1 MTTGP
6 RGGALFVDDFEPRT
20 AFGVGH
26 PRGIQI
32 LRALA
37 ATFDVVQVCPLEGL
51 LSDRAPDETLPANV
65 RTGARPGGEIVRAEL
80 SARREAWR
88 VVWIARPHNIV
99 RIAKLHRAEPRLFDG
114 VRVIYDAEAVFALR
128 TYRKQ
133 VLAGAPLSELQ
144 QRRALRA
151 ELLPTEIADHI
162 VSVSHEERDIIR
174 SYVTRPVEIL
184 GYGAG
189 IVAAT
194 PSFAS
199 RRDLLFVGAV
209 PVIETP
215 NAESL
220 QWFARDVLPAVAA
233 AGLRLTVAGSGTQ
246 PTGALQSLAGPAF
259 QLAGPQDDLAPVYA
273 QARVF
278 VAPTRYACGI
288 PLKVLDAARHGVP
301 VVMSP
306 LLAHQLRWRD
316 GVEALVGASPAAFA
330 DAIRRLHDDESL
342 WQRLR
347 DGAYSALRRDFDPA
361 AFDATV
367 RRVATGSA

>member
-1 MTTGP
+1 L
-6 RGGALFVDDFEPRT
+6 A
-20 AFGVGH
+20 
-26 PRGIQI
+26 I
-32 LRALA
+32 RAA
-37 ATFDVVQVCPLEGL
+37 SRYCARSRRRSTSCRCARSKGL

-151 ELLPTEIADHI
+151 ELLPAEIADHI

-288 PLKVLDAARHGVP
+288 PLKVSTLRATASRWSCRRCLRTSCAGAMASRRWLARRPRHLPTRSAACTTTSRCGNDCATAHTARCAAT
-301 VVMSP
+301 STP
-306 LLAHQLRWRD
+306 LRSMPPC
-316 GVEALVGASPAAFA
+316 VASRPDQPERA
-330 DAIRRLHDDESL
+330 
-342 WQRLR
+342 
-347 DGAYSALRRDFDPA
+347 G
-361 AFDATV
+361 
-367 RRVATGSA
+367 